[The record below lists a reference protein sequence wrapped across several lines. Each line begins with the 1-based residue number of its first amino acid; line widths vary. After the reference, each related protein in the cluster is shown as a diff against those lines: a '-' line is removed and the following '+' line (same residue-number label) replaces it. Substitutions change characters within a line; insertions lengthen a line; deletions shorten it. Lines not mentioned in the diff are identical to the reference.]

1 VRGGDFTLFTI
12 GDVDVA
18 SVCVNGTAV
27 DVRTLDPGVLGFS
40 ATGPVESINVD
51 LASGSVSNV
60 ILRGLVLDGNDLPF
74 AEVTVRPGQAVSADQ
89 VRLHQNFPNP
99 FNPTTQLRYDLSS
112 ESQVRLTVLNSLG
125 QEIAQLVNDRQPA
138 GTYSFTWDAAGYS
151 SGTYYLALTTANQKL
166 VRKMLFVK

>member
-1 VRGGDFTLFTI
+1 MFTV

-18 SVCVNGTAV
+18 GVRVNGTEV
-27 DVRTLDPGVLGFS
+27 DLNTLDPGVLAFS
-40 ATGPVESINVD
+40 AADPIGSINVD
-51 LASGSVSNV
+51 LASGSASNV

-125 QEIAQLVNDRQPA
+125 QEIAQLVNDHQPA

-151 SGTYYLALTTANQKL
+151 SGTYYLELTTANQKF
-166 VRKMLFVK
+166 VRKMLLVK